1 MAKRKTKEELAQEKS
16 ALEAQRA
23 AEHAEYVAG
32 LPMRVLML
40 MTESAELGVDTRVT
54 SRDGFPVVRFY
65 HEKWDWTYIALGP
78 NGSEP
83 WEMDNLE
90 ADFRAL
96 RELQEAEKRKRE
108 LAKAVRAKLTPE
120 ELHALFRY
128 PRD

>member
-1 MAKRKTKEELAQEKS
+1 MANRKTKEERAQEKS

-54 SRDGFPVVRFY
+54 SRDGFPVVGFY

-78 NGSEP
+78 NGTES

-96 RELQEAEKRKRE
+96 RELKEEEKRKRE

>member
-54 SRDGFPVVRFY
+54 SRDGFPVVGFY

>member
-54 SRDGFPVVRFY
+54 SRDGFPVVGFY

-120 ELHALFRY
+120 ELNALFRY

>member
-1 MAKRKTKEELAQEKS
+1 MTKRKTKEELAQEKA

-23 AEHAEYVAG
+23 AEHEAYVAG

-40 MTESAELGVDTRVT
+40 KTQCAELGVDTRFT
-54 SRDGFPVVRFY
+54 SRDSYPVVGFY
-65 HEKWDWTYIALGP
+65 HENWDWTYIALGP

-96 RELQEAEKRKRE
+96 RELQEAEKGKRE

-120 ELHALFRY
+120 ELDALFRY
-128 PRD
+128 PRG